1 MAHCI
6 IILTVKE
13 NKFKPERK
21 INIMEKR
28 YKTIATY
35 KKNNARIVIEGVYTS
50 KAAFIKD
57 LRGNGYSVN
66 ANKVK
71 TKEVFDY
78 IINHTNCSPTD
89 WKINRIAENL
99 YWFTNEDGGIV
110 LNDFHGT
117 EKEAFK
123 YAEGQASVLGQ
134 TIYINCGEDII
145 DIAYA

>member
-1 MAHCI
+1 
-6 IILTVKE
+6 
-13 NKFKPERK
+13 
-21 INIMEKR
+21 MEKIF
-28 YKTIATY
+28 KAVVTY

-89 WKINRIAENL
+89 WKINHIAENL
-99 YWFTNEDGGIV
+99 YWFTNDVGDNV
-110 LNDFHGT
+110 LPDFYGT
-117 EKEAFK
+117 EKEAVE
-123 YAEGQASVLGQ
+123 YATEAAEKSGEDI
-134 TIYINCGEDII
+134 TINCGSDIV

>member
-1 MAHCI
+1 
-6 IILTVKE
+6 
-13 NKFKPERK
+13 
-21 INIMEKR
+21 MEKIF
-28 YKTIATY
+28 KTIATY

-57 LRGNGYSVN
+57 LKGNGYSVN
-66 ANKVK
+66 ASKVK

-78 IINHTNCSPTD
+78 IINHTDCSPAA

-99 YWFTNEDGGIV
+99 YWFTNDAGDNI
-110 LNDFHGT
+110 LADFYGT
-117 EKEAFK
+117 EKEAVE